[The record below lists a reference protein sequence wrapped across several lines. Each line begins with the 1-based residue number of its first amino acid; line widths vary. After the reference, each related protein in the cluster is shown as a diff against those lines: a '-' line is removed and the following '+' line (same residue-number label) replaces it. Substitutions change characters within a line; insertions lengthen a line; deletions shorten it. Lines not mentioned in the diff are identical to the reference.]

1 MMPDEDKDKSE
12 DVVLESI
19 LATQS
24 RAGGVTPTPD
34 EYSTPNVS
42 GEPSEPVLSEAE
54 LSGQPS
60 GNVVI
65 ESTTA
70 AQTGA
75 ASVTATTDD
84 NSAPTGQPDETSIS
98 GAKLSGLPSCNV
110 MLDSTIATQITARSV
125 TASTNEN
132 PIPIVSGEPSETS
145 VSEAETS
152 GQCSRNAELSSP
164 ISESTRRKSRRSIS
178 SSPDETSLAQTNLH
192 HHRVAAVGFKFVSE
206 EILLAN
212 ERNASEACCGE
223 RHSAGAESD
232 IESRAVSRFRSL
244 SSRFFKKAFPESPKA
259 NTFRETLFLAFRTLG
274 VVYGDLGTSPL
285 YVYPTI
291 NVTNPTESD
300 FLGILSLIFWTL
312 TLIGILKY
320 TLIVLRADDHGE
332 GGTFAVYSLLCQH
345 ANIGQ
350 DAGDDNQEMSGPRRS
365 QLSEHAAST
374 KQNRT
379 KRFLEGSVAAQRVLL
394 FVVMMGT
401 CMLVGDGIL
410 TPAISV
416 LSAIEGIQTA
426 APSLNR
432 AVVVVVSAVILVVL
446 FACQRFGTHRVSSVF
461 SPIMALW
468 LITTPIVAAY
478 NIAIYYPGIFKAF
491 SPAHIYY
498 FFKQN
503 KKNAWLMLGGTIL
516 CITGA
521 EAMYADMGHFDK
533 RSIQLAFT
541 TMVYPSVLVTYAGQT
556 AYLIKHP
563 EDHREGFFKMVPK
576 KVYWP
581 VFVVATLAAIVASQG
596 LISATFSII
605 KQSTALHYFPRVK
618 LVHTSENKE
627 GQIYSPEVNY
637 VLMVL
642 CLAVVFGFRKSG
654 DIGNAFGVAVVAVM
668 LITTCLISL
677 VMLVIWQTPVFLVL
691 PFFLLFIVV
700 EGTYMSAVVTKVPQ
714 GGWLPFAVSLIVTLI
729 MFSWNMGCQTKVHYE
744 MRNKITKEKLGEL
757 LAHGGSARVPGICF
771 FYTNLLHGVPPI
783 IGHYVRNVRS
793 LHRVLVFTTIRW
805 MPVRRVLPAERFL
818 VGRVGFSGVY
828 RCVARYGYRDVL
840 QMQNDEFVDQFVA
853 TLSEYIMATE
863 QTNHAALP
871 QSLQD
876 NTLSP
881 LAIASEIADLNQAKA
896 DGPVYVLGRSELTVS
911 RKTRMATRIFV
922 GVFYRFLEANCRSEV
937 STMDI
942 PYAQYLELGMLYDI
956 I

>member
-1 MMPDEDKDKSE
+1 M
-12 DVVLESI
+12 
-19 LATQS
+19 T
-24 RAGGVTPTPD
+24 
-34 EYSTPNVS
+34 
-42 GEPSEPVLSEAE
+42 LSA
-54 LSGQPS
+54 
-60 GNVVI
+60 
-65 ESTTA
+65 
-70 AQTGA
+70 
-75 ASVTATTDD
+75 
-84 NSAPTGQPDETSIS
+84 
-98 GAKLSGLPSCNV
+98 
-110 MLDSTIATQITARSV
+110 
-125 TASTNEN
+125 
-132 PIPIVSGEPSETS
+132 
-145 VSEAETS
+145 
-152 GQCSRNAELSSP
+152 
-164 ISESTRRKSRRSIS
+164 
-178 SSPDETSLAQTNLH
+178 
-192 HHRVAAVGFKFVSE
+192 
-206 EILLAN
+206 
-212 ERNASEACCGE
+212 
-223 RHSAGAESD
+223 
-232 IESRAVSRFRSL
+232 
-244 SSRFFKKAFPESPKA
+244 
-259 NTFRETLFLAFRTLG
+259 
-274 VVYGDLGTSPL
+274 
-285 YVYPTI
+285 
-291 NVTNPTESD
+291 
-300 FLGILSLIFWTL
+300 
-312 TLIGILKY
+312 
-320 TLIVLRADDHGE
+320 
-332 GGTFAVYSLLCQH
+332 
-345 ANIGQ
+345 
-350 DAGDDNQEMSGPRRS
+350 
-365 QLSEHAAST
+365 
-374 KQNRT
+374 
-379 KRFLEGSVAAQRVLL
+379 
-394 FVVMMGT
+394 
-401 CMLVGDGIL
+401 
-410 TPAISV
+410 V

-432 AVVVVVSAVILVVL
+432 AVVVVVSAVILVAL
-446 FACQRFGTHRVSSVF
+446 FSCQRFGTHRVSSVF

-478 NIAIYYPGIFKAF
+478 NIATFYPGIFRAF

-563 EDHREGFFKMVPK
+563 QDHREGFFKMVPK

-605 KQSTALHYFPRVK
+605 KQSTALHYLPRVK

-637 VLMVL
+637 ALMVL

-654 DIGNAFGVAVVAVM
+654 DIGNAFGECSFPPIVSTRLLQRLRVLHQFQCLLFLVFLILQDDCECGTGVAVVAVM

-677 VMLVIWQTPVFLVL
+677 VMLVIWQTPVVLVI

-853 TLSEYIMATE
+853 TLSAYIMATE
-863 QTNHAALP
+863 QTNITSIP
-871 QSLQD
+871 QSLED
-876 NTLSP
+876 NKLSP
-881 LAIASEIADLNQAKA
+881 LAIASEVAELKQAKV

-911 RKTRMATRIFV
+911 KNTRMATRIFV
-922 GVFYRFLEANCRSEV
+922 GVVYRFLEANCRSEV